1 MHRLSIVVGAL
12 LFVGSACTGAGSGS
26 VGEVSELQAE
36 QAQRFEESEGDE
48 RSMEGTNPGEMEGW
62 MPPNAEEDEEM
73 ESEPYP
79 E

>member
-1 MHRLSIVVGAL
+1 MHRLSQIIVGWL
-12 LFVGSACTGAGSGS
+12 LLGSACATGNAGSPN
-26 VGEVSELQAE
+26 EAAEAEME
-36 QAQRFEESEGDE
+36 QAQQLEQTEGDE
-48 RSMEGTNPGEMEGW
+48 RAMVGTNPGEMEGW